1 MWFALQIVFI
11 ALGLLLVFGSNQLG
25 RPILMQAGIVCL
37 GLAMIVMGW
46 EAIIT
51 RKLIRRKRRGYRVS
65 YNGIPAILQ
74 GIQYNFTGLFM
85 IGIAFMMYF
94 NNGREIFLQAIGRPG
109 LLLVLLG
116 GLALLQAMIMFWGTW
131 QTRENSPG
139 RLAVG
144 WPVVNLL
151 PGLIWLAL
159 GLGLM
164 FLGLFE
170 AVAPARFDEMGG
182 RLLEELYGA
191 R

>member
-11 ALGLLLVFGSNQLG
+11 VLGLLLVFGSNQLG

-51 RKLIRRKRRGYRVS
+51 RKLVRRKRRGYRVS
-65 YNGIPAILQ
+65 YTGIPAIFQ

-85 IGIAFMMYF
+85 IGVASMMYF
-94 NNGREIFLQAIGRPG
+94 NNGREIFLQAIRRPG
-109 LLLVLLG
+109 LLLVVLG

-164 FLGLFE
+164 LLGLFD
-170 AVAPARFDEMGG
+170 ALAPARFDEMGG

>member
-1 MWFALQIVFI
+1 MWFALQIVFL

-25 RPILMQAGIVCL
+25 RPILMQAGIAFL
-37 GLAMIVMGW
+37 GLAMIVMGS
-46 EAIIT
+46 EAVIT
-51 RKLIRRKRRGYRVS
+51 RRLILRRRGGYRVG
-65 YNGIPAILQ
+65 YTGVPAMFQ
-74 GIQYNFTGLFM
+74 GIQYIFIGLFL
-85 IGIAFMMYF
+85 IGIAFIMYF
-94 NNGREIFLQAIGRPG
+94 NNGRELFLQVVQRPG
-109 LLLVLLG
+109 LFLVLLG

-139 RLAVG
+139 RLG
-144 WPVVNLL
+144 LLVVNLV

-170 AVAPARFDEMGG
+170 SLAPARFDEMGG